1 MARIKSAWEIALE
14 KTQDIEI
21 DETKYRTDKLTK
33 EGMALAKQVI
43 AEALRKKGMSE
54 AEIAEVTGLS
64 EKKETLK

>member
-33 EGMALAKQVI
+33 EGMALAGGYLNNTDQK
-43 AEALRKKGMSE
+43 LD
-54 AEIAEVTGLS
+54 EVV
-64 EKKETLK
+64 KHYC

>member
-1 MARIKSAWEIALE
+1 MDLRIMERRALE
-14 KTQDIEI
+14 KG
-21 DETKYRTDKLTK
+21 KK
-33 EGMALAKQVI
+33 EGIVIGKQEGERNKALEI